1 MAIKNRR
8 ENPVI
13 VLDCAIVAID
23 RKTYTDRGTGEMED
37 RGRVLT
43 IQTGSVNSDQ
53 LELGVPSDFDAI
65 EFKESTRI
73 LVNAEYSEY
82 SFQDNG
88 RTIKGSTMKFHSF
101 VNPGQFDAW
110 KGLIASQS
118 RVPADA

>member
-13 VLDCAIVAID
+13 VLDVAVVAID
-23 RKTYTDRGTGEMED
+23 RKTYTDRSTGQIED

-43 IQTGSVNSDQ
+43 VQTGSKDSDQ
-53 LELGVPSDFDAI
+53 LELGVPSDFDTVDFEQGA
-65 EFKESTRI
+65 RI

-101 VNPGQFDAW
+101 VSPNQLDAW
-110 KGLIASQS
+110 KGVVGTQA
-118 RVPADA
+118 RAGATA